1 MKASYLL
8 SPIFLMYSLSFL
20 AQVKMPLPP
29 NVAQFKSFQVT
40 EANYLL
46 FPREGKYYILSDSC
60 SEEGW
65 DTCDS
70 SYFGGVLVGYD
81 NALIATREI
90 YALIEYYR
98 KKLYLPKE
106 VNFFKPVILTGEEFF
121 GQMVDKAYF
130 FANNKAFNSQEQFH
144 QVLRNPTFTIVG
156 YYELVPNRLK
166 LYFGW
171 NLDGVQYNLI
181 DANKFR

>member
-1 MKASYLL
+1 VTDQNY
-8 SPIFLMYSLSFL
+8 FSF
-20 AQVKMPLPP
+20 
-29 NVAQFKSFQVT
+29 SG
-40 EANYLL
+40 
-46 FPREGKYYILSDSC
+46 EGKYFILSDSC

-65 DTCDS
+65 DMCDS

-98 KKLYLPKE
+98 KKLYLTNE

-121 GQMVDKAYF
+121 GQMVDKNYF
-130 FANNKAFNSQEQFH
+130 ISNNKAFNSRERFY
-144 QVLRNPTFTIVG
+144 QVIRNPTFTIIG

-171 NLDGVQYNLI
+171 NLDGIQYNLI